1 MQLSPP
7 NPFAAHPPI
16 CEAHQGPLLFLLNI
30 VAATTRKQ
38 SSDLGYLALPLP
50 LELPLELQAT

>member
-16 CEAHQGPLLFLLNI
+16 CEEGPLLFLLI
-30 VAATTRKQ
+30 VVAATTRKQ